1 MNSIKLLSIKIGKI
15 ELKSLKFLYFR
26 ELHIK
31 ICNYVY
37 IFFESKKIK
46 HSVVQNEML
55 FDLLL
60 NKFDD

>member
-15 ELKSLKFLYFR
+15 ELKSLKFLWNFR

-60 NKFDD
+60 N